1 MMNKEQEKIYEIK
14 WYEGLIGVV
23 VISILFVLLLYYF
36 TFGNRKLSTSPE
48 QWGQFGDYIG
58 GVLNPIFACATFI
71 ALLYTIKLQLDT
83 IKLQKDSI
91 KLQVEE
97 LKATREELSRSAKAQ
112 EESEK
117 LLAEQSKIFKQQQ
130 FETTFFSML
139 NQLNQL
145 CSKILNK
152 EVEAFDEY
160 LGKYVKKEFVD
171 YIIDDLMNKGMYH
184 FEDDND
190 LIRYYEKGDINF
202 PEFKYIQKRVDKDF
216 IEFNQFS
223 LYLYQVLKFVNSLS
237 YGNGNL
243 DDEEKKYSNIV
254 RASVDFRLLQ
264 LLAITAY
271 REDTESYQP
280 YIKILERYSFFE
292 HMPLKL
298 LANRNFNKLLIKC
311 HRLYDPNIFGKSDYI
326 KDIEKLIKRT

>member
-1 MMNKEQEKIYEIK
+1 MI
-14 WYEGLIGVV
+14 
-23 VISILFVLLLYYF
+23 
-36 TFGNRKLSTSPE
+36 R
-48 QWGQFGDYIG
+48 
-58 GVLNPIFACATFI
+58 LN
-71 ALLYTIKLQLDT
+71 YK
-83 IKLQKDSI
+83 KDSI

-152 EVEAFDEY
+152 EVVVFDEY
-160 LGKYVKKEFVD
+160 LRKDVKKGFVD
-171 YIIDDLMNKGMYH
+171 NIIDNLMNKSWYH
-184 FEDDND
+184 FNGTDD
-190 LIRYYEKGDINF
+190 LIHYYERGDINSLKF
-202 PEFKYIQKRVDKDF
+202 ECIQKSVDKDF

-243 DDEEKKYSNIV
+243 DDEEKNIV
-254 RASVDFRLLQ
+254 ILLEYQ
-264 LLAITAY
+264 L
-271 REDTESYQP
+271 
-280 YIKILERYSFFE
+280 IL
-292 HMPLKL
+292 
-298 LANRNFNKLLIKC
+298 
-311 HRLYDPNIFGKSDYI
+311 DYYNYWQ
-326 KDIEKLIKRT
+326 

>member
-91 KLQVEE
+91 NLQVEE

-117 LLAEQSKIFKQQQ
+117 LFAEQSKIFKQQQ
-130 FETTFFSML
+130 FEATFFSML

-145 CSKILNK
+145 CSKIVNEEVVVENSNRKGRVVK
-152 EVEAFDEY
+152 EKFINYMINELLGEERYQSIESEDLYRHFYNVPHTIYFTSIQRNVDE
-160 LGKYVKKEFVD
+160 
-171 YIIDDLMNKGMYH
+171 N
-184 FEDDND
+184 
-190 LIRYYEKGDINF
+190 
-202 PEFKYIQKRVDKDF
+202 F
-216 IEFNQFS
+216 IEFNQIS
-223 LYLYQVLKFVNSLS
+223 LYLYQVLKFINSLS
-237 YGNGNL
+237 YDDSNL
-243 DDEEKKYSNIV
+243 EEEKYSNIV

-264 LLAITAY
+264 LLALTVY
-271 REDTESYQP
+271 RRDRESYQP
-280 YIKILERYSFFE
+280 YIKLLERYSFFE

-298 LANRNFNKLLIKC
+298 LCREKFNIQLVMCYQLF
-311 HRLYDPNIFGKSDYI
+311 DPNIFGNSEYI
-326 KDIEKLIKRT
+326 KEIKTFIKQA

>member
-14 WYEGLIGVV
+14 WYEGLIGLV
-23 VISILFVLLLYYF
+23 VISILLVLLLYYF

-152 EVEAFDEY
+152 EVVVFDES
-160 LGKYVKKEFVD
+160 LRKDVKKGFVD
-171 YIIDDLMNKGMYH
+171 NIIDNLMNKSWYH
-184 FEDDND
+184 FNSTDD
-190 LIRYYEKGDINF
+190 LIHYYERGDINSPKF
-202 PEFKYIQKRVDKDF
+202 EYIQKSVDKDF

-223 LYLYQVLKFVNSLS
+223 LYLYQVLKFVHSLS

-280 YIKILERYSFFE
+280 YIKLLERYSFLE

-298 LANRNFNKLLIKC
+298 LANGNFNRLLIKC
-311 HRLYDPNIFGKSDYI
+311 YRLYDTNIFGKSDYI